1 MENNNNI
8 AIITLG
14 CSKNEIDSDLMAS
27 LLIRHNYNITEEL
40 EKADIIIV
48 NTCGFINDAKQ
59 ESIEIIW
66 EMTKYKTYGNC
77 KYLILAGCLAERY
90 SKELMKEINEV
101 DGIIGTGNIGEIV
114 NIIDRL
120 KQDNKIVKTGNI
132 NNDYVENVKRTN
144 YNYSAYVKISE
155 GCNNYCSYCI
165 IPKLRGK
172 YRSRPMENI
181 IEEARYL
188 VSNGVKEII
197 LIAQNTTDYG
207 IDLYDEYKLAELL
220 NELNKIHDLEWIRIL
235 YMYPDH
241 FTNELIE
248 AIKQNEKV
256 VKYVDIPIQHIND
269 DILLNMNRKTNKE
282 SITKLIKKLR
292 IEIPNIIIR
301 TTIIVGFP
309 GEQKKQF
316 DELYDYVKNA
326 KFDRLGVFKYSQEEG
341 TEAYSLEG
349 QVNENTKELRK
360 NKLMELQQKLSFD
373 ENQKKI
379 GNTYKVLIEEYI
391 DDNIYTGRTYMDS
404 PEIDGVVY
412 FKSEKKLSIGTF
424 IFIKIEDC
432 LEYDLM
438 GEIVSEYR

>member
-1 MENNNNI
+1 MENNI

-27 LLIRHNYNITEEL
+27 LLIRDNYNITEEL

-120 KQDNKIVKTGNI
+120 KQDNRIVKTGNI
-132 NNDYVENVKRTN
+132 NNDYVENVKRRN

-207 IDLYDEYKLAELL
+207 IDLYDEYKLAKLL

-292 IEIPNIIIR
+292 IEIPDIIIR

-391 DDNIYTGRTYMDS
+391 DDNIYTGRTYMDN

>member
-1 MENNNNI
+1 MENNI

-292 IEIPNIIIR
+292 IEIPDIIIR